1 MPHTLLPVF
10 SKWSLLHE
18 THTKDEYNARQMP
31 NEWLW
36 LYSRPAAEMK
46 TWIRYN
52 IRSHFHRTED
62 EINEGLIKIRA
73 HFNLTLS
80 DQDLM
85 QMLDE
90 LAEERAK
97 EFETNSK

>member
-1 MPHTLLPVF
+1 MSQTLLPVF
-10 SKWSLLHE
+10 SKWSLLHPS
-18 THTKDEYNARQMP
+18 HTKEEYNAKQMP

-36 LYSRPAAEMK
+36 LYSRPAAEMR
-46 TWIRYN
+46 TWINYD

-62 EINEGLIKIRA
+62 EINEGLAKIRA
-73 HFNLTLS
+73 QFNLTQS
-80 DQDLM
+80 NQDLM

-97 EFETNSK
+97 ALQ